1 MMSLPFLSAKLPLG
15 SSIVVNYNEQS
26 KIQQDTVSKSR
37 HGGEAEEFVA
47 LLATGKLRLRSTLYN
62 VLDDEIYLPVF
73 PSLWLNETDNR
84 FLEINIW
91 WLVSHL
97 TALFTKPSGP

>member
-1 MMSLPFLSAKLPLG
+1 MTH
-15 SSIVVNYNEQS
+15 SSNGN
-26 KIQQDTVSKSR
+26 QDYKRVPGNFFSSR
-37 HGGEAEEFVA
+37 HGHGGEAEEFVA